1 MGPRDSNMTV
11 ADGHH
16 DIGTPL
22 THDHVATGQD
32 GRIGQLLVANLAGE
46 EFGHGVV
53 GHGGW
58 AVRLRV

>member
-1 MGPRDSNMTV
+1 MTV